1 MIEQFEDPRVKVP
14 PPLSQRDPLCKTVQP
29 PKNENN
35 DTEEKLASVQHTLVI
50 LSPPLSSSCV
60 LQPLTRNSTKPPR
73 ARGDARVCASLDK
86 HNEKLALLW
95 RTPCWTRLAGNKE
108 VTRTSPDGEC
118 SALRGEGRGGC
129 RSNGE
134 KGLTRSK
141 YS

>member
-73 ARGDARVCASLDK
+73 ARMHARVHVEMRGCVRVSTSTMRSWPYCG
-86 HNEKLALLW
+86 E
-95 RTPCWTRLAGNKE
+95 RLVGQGWPEIK
-108 VTRTSPDGEC
+108 R
-118 SALRGEGRGGC
+118 
-129 RSNGE
+129 
-134 KGLTRSK
+134 
-141 YS
+141 

>member
-60 LQPLTRNSTKPPR
+60 LQPLTRNSTKP
-73 ARGDARVCASLDK
+73 RVCTWRCEGVCESRQAQWEVGPIVANALLDK
-86 HNEKLALLW
+86 
-95 RTPCWTRLAGNKE
+95 
-108 VTRTSPDGEC
+108 V
-118 SALRGEGRGGC
+118 GR
-129 RSNGE
+129 
-134 KGLTRSK
+134 K
-141 YS
+141 